1 MICSAK
7 VIICKKVLNF
17 LQSLGSRSKEDKRV
31 FGDDTFLLRR
41 IQMSTVLDIKYV
53 SYFELN
59 QSWNYLSLCISC
71 FHIWIHRLQ
80 FFFYLDIFMAKHTNK
95 LQGLQMYISHLCSQF
110 KYAKKEIKAKQK
122 LLCSYNALILFFI
135 PIIEETISAKM
146 CFAQSQNWD
155 TTKNGNQFLRVYVCI
170 YTSFCTL
177 FHFYILHFSHISF
190 RTHNR
195 IFVCRRFWQTY

>member
-31 FGDDTFLLRR
+31 FGDDTFLLQR
-41 IQMSTVLDIKYV
+41 IQMSTVSNIKFL
-53 SYFELN
+53 SYFKLCLKIVELSILMY
-59 QSWNYLSLCISC
+59 QLLSHLNSQVTI
-71 FHIWIHRLQ
+71 L
-80 FFFYLDIFMAKHTNK
+80 FFYLDIFMAKHTNK

-146 CFAQSQNWD
+146 CFAQSQN
-155 TTKNGNQFLRVYVCI
+155 
-170 YTSFCTL
+170 
-177 FHFYILHFSHISF
+177 
-190 RTHNR
+190 
-195 IFVCRRFWQTY
+195 

>member
-1 MICSAK
+1 MQKGLKLFTVSWEQIKRRQKSFWWWYIPTPENSNEYCLKYEMCVLFQTKGWTNRSG
-7 VIICKKVLNF
+7 IIYP
-17 LQSLGSRSKEDKRV
+17 
-31 FGDDTFLLRR
+31 
-41 IQMSTVLDIKYV
+41 YV
-53 SYFELN
+53 SVAFTFEFIGYN
-59 QSWNYLSLCISC
+59 S
-71 FHIWIHRLQ
+71 
-80 FFFYLDIFMAKHTNK
+80 FFYLDIFMAKHTNK

-177 FHFYILHFSHISF
+177 FHFYILHFFHISF

>member
-31 FGDDTFLLRR
+31 FGDDTFLLQR
-41 IQMSTVLDIKYV
+41 IQMSTVLNIKFLSYLKPKGWANRSPYV
-53 SYFELN
+53 SVAFTFEFIGYN
-59 QSWNYLSLCISC
+59 S
-71 FHIWIHRLQ
+71 
-80 FFFYLDIFMAKHTNK
+80 FFYLDIFMAKHTNK

-190 RTHNR
+190 RTQNR

>member
-1 MICSAK
+1 MVFRRAHFRDKGEKREKATGNKYGSKNGRMICSAK

-31 FGDDTFLLRR
+31 FGDDTFLLQR
-41 IQMSTVLDIKYV
+41 IQMSTVLNIEFV
-53 SYFELN
+53 SYFKLKPELIAVLVY
-59 QSWNYLSLCISC
+59 QLLSHLNSQVTI
-71 FHIWIHRLQ
+71 L
-80 FFFYLDIFMAKHTNK
+80 FFYLDIFMAKHTNK

-146 CFAQSQNWD
+146 CFAQSQN
-155 TTKNGNQFLRVYVCI
+155 
-170 YTSFCTL
+170 
-177 FHFYILHFSHISF
+177 
-190 RTHNR
+190 
-195 IFVCRRFWQTY
+195 

>member
-31 FGDDTFLLRR
+31 FGDDTFLLQR
-41 IQMSTVLDIKYV
+41 IQMSTVLNIKFV
-53 SYFELN
+53 SYFKLN
-59 QSWNYLSLCISC
+59 RGIIYPYVSVA
-71 FHIWIHRLQ
+71 FTFEIHRLQ

-146 CFAQSQNWD
+146 CFAQSQN
-155 TTKNGNQFLRVYVCI
+155 
-170 YTSFCTL
+170 
-177 FHFYILHFSHISF
+177 
-190 RTHNR
+190 
-195 IFVCRRFWQTY
+195 

>member
-1 MICSAK
+1 
-7 VIICKKVLNF
+7 
-17 LQSLGSRSKEDKRV
+17 
-31 FGDDTFLLRR
+31 
-41 IQMSTVLDIKYV
+41 
-53 SYFELN
+53 
-59 QSWNYLSLCISC
+59 
-71 FHIWIHRLQ
+71 
-80 FFFYLDIFMAKHTNK
+80 
-95 LQGLQMYISHLCSQF
+95 MYISHLCSQF

-177 FHFYILHFSHISF
+177 FHFYILHFFHISF
-190 RTHNR
+190 RTHTTAFLYVVDFGKHINHY
-195 IFVCRRFWQTY
+195 FWLVALRYKGIILLSCLTRSLIIHFLHSRYNIVFCNEMLLSMLCMFWSIKSLYPIKMRDTF